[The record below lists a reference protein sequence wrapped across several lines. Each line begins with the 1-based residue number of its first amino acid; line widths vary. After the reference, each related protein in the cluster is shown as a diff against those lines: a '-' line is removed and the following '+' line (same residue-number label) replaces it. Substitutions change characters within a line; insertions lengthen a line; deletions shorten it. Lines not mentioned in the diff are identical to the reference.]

1 MAESKR
7 TGLKGTMNK
16 DLDDRLIPEGFYRDA
31 LNITVGHSEGSDV
44 GAVEN
49 LRGNGLVAGTAQD
62 GIDGTV
68 IGTTIDS
75 ETGYIY
81 YFVTET
87 DSDTIYEYNPDDD
100 TLSIVIRDERP
111 PGDTTPEEEET
122 GGDGGGDSGGGGG
135 GDPAPTVNWTLSISS
150 FTLSDIPVSQTLG
163 SQTYKISAA
172 VSATSTSDQSPPQTR
187 TISTYHFQ
195 ETDSAGTV
203 LSSQPGPNFGNA
215 SNTLST
221 VETSTVGRSAA
232 TRYFKVTVTDSGGE
246 TATAT
251 ASITIP
257 AGTPA
262 LSGSASGPGTVTEG
276 GSISLSVSASG
287 GIPGYSYSW
296 SGPNGFSSSSQ
307 NPSVTSNASSVHAG
321 TYSCVITDSASPANS
336 ITRSTSVSVTV
347 FGTPSVTTVSVSAET
362 VNSLQFNGSVTH
374 GGNPGTVTSRGFY
387 YLKNTTGTTH
397 AKSTIISQGTKVT
410 EPSGTGNGGYYIVQ
424 TGLDSGSIYDI
435 VAWAYNGSNE
445 GTGGVQSGET
455 SPAGERS
462 IVANPVSLGDK
473 PAASQTYV
481 VDLTLNNLPNS
492 LLNTS
497 TSYITGGTGW
507 ISSVTRRTGTNT
519 YDITFAAMTAQ
530 TSTSPTKRIANITF
544 TNPTT
549 GTTGSLSCSQT
560 LGASISITS
569 AMSGGA
575 TSFQKTG
582 GVFGAHV
589 AVAFDP
595 ANNVLGQWSFY
606 DTLPSWITP
615 TPNSSYLGSI
625 TAPSAVNFTL
635 ANNNSGGARNHT
647 FDVRIND
654 TNATDPNN
662 WVRDT
667 LTISQNNDVIP
678 LLYEFGNYTHSQ
690 KTGIIFWKSNGSFHD
705 NTFRASTQ
713 GQNTRDAT
721 LRMTAAPTGTNASE
735 ITSIQYY
742 LSPQTGEYNS
752 AHFSMNGTLMQQSQ
766 WTNVH
771 PSSIPQQGGSF
782 NLTITAPSSFT
793 PQYGGDYTQIQVIK
807 TLTIR
812 ATSSSGHTATH
823 QVSLS
828 RTQS

>member
-16 DLDDRLIPEGFYRDA
+16 DLDDRLVPEGFYRDA

-62 GIDGTV
+62 NIDGTV

-111 PGDTTPEEEET
+111 PGDTTSEEEET

-187 TISTYHFQ
+187 TISKYHFQ

-203 LSSQPGPNFGNA
+203 LSSQPGPSFGDPN
-215 SNTLST
+215 NTLST

-232 TRYFKVTVTDSGGE
+232 TRYFKVTVSDSGNPAE

-251 ASITIP
+251 ASINIQP
-257 AGTPA
+257 GTPA

-276 GSISLSVSASG
+276 GSISLSASASG

-347 FGTPSVTTVSVSAET
+347 FGTPVVVTSFPTAET
-362 VNSLQFNGSVTH
+362 TNSIQFNGSVTN

-397 AKSTIISQGTKVT
+397 TKSTIISQGVKIT
-410 EPSGTGNGGYYIVQ
+410 EPSGTGNGGYYIVES
-424 TGLDSGSIYDI
+424 GLDSGSIYDV

-462 IVANPVSLGDK
+462 IVANPVSLSDK

-497 TSYITGGTGW
+497 TSYITGGTNW
-507 ISSVTRRTGTNT
+507 ISSVTRRSGTNT

-549 GTTGSLSCSQT
+549 GTSGTLACSQT

-582 GVFGAHV
+582 GTFGAHV

-595 ANNVLGQWSFY
+595 SNNVLGQWSFY

-654 TNATDPNN
+654 INATDSNN

-678 LLYEFGNYTHSQ
+678 LIYEFGNYTHSQ
-690 KTGIIFWKSNGSFHD
+690 KTGIVFWRNNGSFH
-705 NTFRASTQ
+705 TASFRSNTQ
-713 GQNTRDAT
+713 GQNTNDAT

-742 LSPQTGEYNS
+742 VSHIMGDSGS
-752 AHFSMNGTLMQQSQ
+752 AHFLMNGTAMNLGQ

-771 PSSIPQQGGSF
+771 PSTIPQQGGSF
-782 NLTITAPSSFT
+782 NLTITAPYSWQTS
-793 PQYGGDYTQIQVIK
+793 GDYTQQSVLK
-807 TLTIR
+807 TLYIR

-823 QVSLS
+823 TVSLT
-828 RTQS
+828 RTQ